1 MAKCSERVVNAAVNQ
16 GKVACFH
23 EDCKESYKFFKEDGI
38 VHHFKT
44 THHRKNITKT
54 EDRRPKTE
62 DRRSKTEDRKTKSSL
77 ILGLSNSRQL

>member
-1 MAKCSERVVNAAVNQ
+1 MSVEDLVQRVIWGKAFVDNAQKFGCLQN
-16 GKVACFH
+16 
-23 EDCKESYKFFKEDGI
+23 EDRRPKTED
-38 VHHFKT
+38 
-44 THHRKNITKT
+44 RRPKT